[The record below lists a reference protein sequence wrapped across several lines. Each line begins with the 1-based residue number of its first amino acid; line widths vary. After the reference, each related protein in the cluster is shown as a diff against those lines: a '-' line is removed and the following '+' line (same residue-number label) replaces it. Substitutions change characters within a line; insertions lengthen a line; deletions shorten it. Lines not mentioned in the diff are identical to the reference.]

1 MSPLEKRIKNL
12 SRGLSLSVTKLAKD
26 IAPRYVH
33 RLRTTIRRIEALVAS
48 APLDLSKKQ
57 QGSLKKLAALRKRA
71 GRVRDLDV
79 QLDLLGAIANGSTA
93 TDKSMLAELLQQ
105 KREKHAERLKRGI
118 EQYRTPK
125 FSSHVKSV
133 FRKAAEASQG
143 QGPAEALRRAKE
155 QLAALG
161 AEFEDHQALK
171 PSLLHEVRIK
181 LKGIRY
187 LGELGEES
195 EEQQRFLGEMK
206 NVQDALGAW
215 HDWEEL
221 TKTADK
227 QFGDRANCPLL
238 LEIRALFGARQ
249 SAARAA
255 ALQLF
260 ARNIRKQPRTA
271 SVRVLAKRA

>member
-1 MSPLEKRIKNL
+1 MSVN
-12 SRGLSLSVTKLAKD
+12 KLAKD
-26 IAPRYVH
+26 IGPGYVH
-33 RLRTTIRRIEALVAS
+33 RLRTTIRRIETLVAS

-57 QGSLKKLAALRKRA
+57 QASLRKLAALRKRA

-93 TDKSMLAELLQQ
+93 TDRSMLAELLQQ
-105 KREKHAERLKRGI
+105 KREKQAERLKRAV
-118 EQYRTPK
+118 EASRTPK

-143 QGPAEALRRAKE
+143 REPAEALRRAKE

-171 PSLLHEVRIK
+171 PSLLHDVRIK

-187 LGELGEES
+187 LGEQAEES
-195 EEQQRFLGEMK
+195 EEQQRFLGEMR
-206 NVQDALGAW
+206 NVQDALGVW

-221 TKTADK
+221 AKTAEK

-238 LEIRALFGARQ
+238 LEIRALFAARQ
-249 SAARAA
+249 SAAKAA
-255 ALQLF
+255 ALHLF